1 MRTPGR
7 RGDVEVDLASILFSW
22 LLGGDLA
29 NLWNNWIAP
38 FFGLPQWGAVAA
50 TTVAGTGLGLSN
62 LFGPDVGGTASGNV
76 APDYSGRS
84 TRTTDSRLGEPVN
97 PYTLPGAY
105 IPPGETGP
113 YSSAP
118 DPWAADRA
126 AREQADRQRA
136 YDRYVQT
143 HPGDTTAPPPPPTW
157 NEAAADFF
165 NRGLREL
172 ITGDR

>member
-1 MRTPGR
+1 M
-7 RGDVEVDLASILFSW
+7 EVDQANILFSW
-22 LLGGDLA
+22 LLDIDLA
-29 NLWNNWIAP
+29 NLWNNWVAP
-38 FFGLPQWGAVAA
+38 FFGLPEWTAAGGAA
-50 TTVAGTGLGLSN
+50 VAGTGLGLSN

-84 TRTTDSRLGEPVN
+84 TRTTDSRLGAPVN

-105 IPPGETGP
+105 IPPAETGR
-113 YSSAP
+113 YSSAAP
-118 DPWAADRA
+118 DPYAADRI
-126 AREQADRQRA
+126 ARAEADRQRA
-136 YDRYVQT
+136 YDQYQST

-165 NRGLREL
+165 NRGLRDL